1 MRNRYEWAL
10 QRLQAVVDG
19 LAVVLFLAMFIVVL
33 ASVAMRTAGN
43 PLVWGDELTRY
54 LFVWVA
60 LLAWPIALRRGSH
73 ISILVIVGALPR
85 KVRFAFE
92 MMAYVAMLV
101 FAAVL
106 VVQGARMT
114 ARNFDIE
121 TITLFFSFAVVYAAA
136 PVAGLL
142 VALET
147 IRQAL
152 ISICAFA
159 DGETPR

>member
-1 MRNRYEWAL
+1 
-10 QRLQAVVDG
+10 
-19 LAVVLFLAMFIVVL
+19 
-33 ASVAMRTAGN
+33 
-43 PLVWGDELTRY
+43 
-54 LFVWVA
+54 
-60 LLAWPIALRRGSH
+60 
-73 ISILVIVGALPR
+73 
-85 KVRFAFE
+85 
-92 MMAYVAMLV
+92 MLV

-114 ARNFDIE
+114 ARNADIE

-136 PVAGLL
+136 PVAGVL

-152 ISICAFA
+152 ISICAFV